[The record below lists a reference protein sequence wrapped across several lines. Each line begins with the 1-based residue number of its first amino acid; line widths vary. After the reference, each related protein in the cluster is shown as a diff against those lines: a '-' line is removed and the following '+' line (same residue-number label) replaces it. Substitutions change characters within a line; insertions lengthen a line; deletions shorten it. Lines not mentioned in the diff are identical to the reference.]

1 MSNDTLQKIANGLEN
16 NDLKL
21 LKSSIDELDDALKS
35 DEFMQRAKMSES
47 IFKSAFLPTIA
58 GKEKDTGVT
67 IMKYIEYAGG
77 PYREVDIIDREGNV
91 LYTCPPVYNRSNND
105 NNKRLP
111 YSQMAAT
118 YELKKA
124 RMASEADVYMHNVAS
139 GINNSVVIE
148 ETSSEF
154 IWNKIID
161 KYYKEDIVNENIEI
175 KTDKS
180 NLIDDTLINYD

>member
-21 LKSSIDELDDALKS
+21 LKDSIDELDNALKN

-47 IFKSAFLPTIA
+47 IFKTSFLPTIA
-58 GKEKDTGVT
+58 GKEKDNGVT

-77 PYREVDIIDREGNV
+77 PYREVDIIDRDGNV
-91 LYTCPPVYNRSNND
+91 LYTCPPVYNRSNNE

-111 YSQMAAT
+111 YSQIAAT

-124 RMASEADVYMHNVAS
+124 RMANEADVYMHNVAS
-139 GINNSVVIE
+139 GINSTVVIE

-154 IWNKIID
+154 IWNKIVD
-161 KYYKEDIVNENIEI
+161 KYYKDDVKTDNIEI
-175 KTDKS
+175 KT
-180 NLIDDTLINYD
+180 NNTNTIDDTLINYD